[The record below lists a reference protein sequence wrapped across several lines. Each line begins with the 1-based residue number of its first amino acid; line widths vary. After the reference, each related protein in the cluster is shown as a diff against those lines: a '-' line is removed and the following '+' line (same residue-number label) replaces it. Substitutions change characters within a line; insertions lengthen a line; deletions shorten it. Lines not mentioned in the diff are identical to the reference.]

1 MQVSGVYFTI
11 WWFKL
16 LKVTSIL
23 ITIIITIMI
32 IKQNKTLKEGKK
44 NQGLLVKS
52 VQSDL
57 ATPDIIRIRY
67 SKMSVLSRLSS

>member
-1 MQVSGVYFTI
+1 MQVSGVYFII

-32 IKQNKTLKEGKK
+32 IKQNAERRGKK
-44 NQGLLVKS
+44 IKDS
-52 VQSDL
+52 
-57 ATPDIIRIRY
+57 
-67 SKMSVLSRLSS
+67 